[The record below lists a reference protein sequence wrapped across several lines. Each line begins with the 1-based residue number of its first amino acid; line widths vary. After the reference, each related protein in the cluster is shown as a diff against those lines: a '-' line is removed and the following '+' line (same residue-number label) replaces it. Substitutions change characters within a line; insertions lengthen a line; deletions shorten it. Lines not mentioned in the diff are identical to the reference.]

1 VIITSE
7 KPLNKAKVMDK
18 SKFVRN
24 LESES
29 SELRRK
35 GLHRV
40 IRELNVPTTPSSS
53 SSYYPV
59 SPFTIFEP
67 VHMISYCTRVF
78 FFGVLD
84 IFPDEELLLSTHANG
99 ERGIY

>member
-1 VIITSE
+1 MIITSE

-67 VHMISYCTRVF
+67 VHMISYSKKVKKMAF
-78 FFGVLD
+78 Q
-84 IFPDEELLLSTHANG
+84 IF
-99 ERGIY
+99 